1 MRPLEKKHIHSS
13 RFTLTQWRVSGLFSS
28 RKKLKVDCGELEGEK
43 DPLSN
48 FLRRSLNGE
57 VASEDHNLLVDSE
70 KISAEELKGLVNKFI
85 YHQRLNNRYW
95 VSLEGSS
102 VKIHKFKGKKTE
114 KKKKHSPPPAT
125 ITHGWL

>member
-1 MRPLEKKHIHSS
+1 M
-13 RFTLTQWRVSGLFSS
+13 FSG
-28 RKKLKVDCGELEGEK
+28 RKKLKVDFGELEGGK

-57 VASEDHNLLVDSE
+57 IASDDHNFLVDSE

-85 YHQRLNNRYW
+85 YHQHLNNRYW

-102 VKIHKFKGKKTE
+102 VKIHKFKGKKDE
-114 KKKKHSPPPAT
+114 KKKKHSPAPAT
-125 ITHGWL
+125 IQHGWL